1 MCVYLCVA
9 IFVLGFPLEMHCSQ
23 PSWVLM
29 GAPGMTEA
37 ARGRGQRPREGQ
49 VGPLVA
55 PSNLLGGQP
64 CKMKVSRV
72 YLLSVRLLEKK
83 C

>member
-1 MCVYLCVA
+1 
-9 IFVLGFPLEMHCSQ
+9 
-23 PSWVLM
+23 
-29 GAPGMTEA
+29 MTEA